1 MPTRIAG
8 AIIATKSAAEMDI
21 GMHSSVQRL
30 FLPPEEVS
38 PYLVFNG
45 ANAAFYGAVLTGVSE
60 AIQAAFHTGQYVNE
74 VAAGAE
80 VACVRKM

>member
-8 AIIATKSAAEMDI
+8 AIIATTSAAEMDI
-21 GMHSSVQRL
+21 GMHSSARRF
-30 FLPPEEVS
+30 FLPPEDVS

-45 ANAAFYGAVLTGVSE
+45 ANAVVYGAVLTGVSV
-60 AIQAAFHTGQYVNE
+60 AIEAAFRTGQNVNE

-80 VACVRKM
+80 AACVRKM